1 MFNLIDKAG
10 NDINAEDIIKY
21 ENLGAKEVAYFL
33 CGEKMLY
40 RYDEQGMF
48 LHDSLRNIKLD
59 KSVTMVNDEVQIWT
73 RMGIEAEV
81 FDEIFG

>member
-1 MFNLIDKAG
+1 
-10 NDINAEDIIKY
+10 
-21 ENLGAKEVAYFL
+21 
-33 CGEKMLY
+33 MLY

-59 KSVTMVNDEVQIWT
+59 KSVTLVYDEVHIWT
-73 RMGIEAEV
+73 RMGTEAEV